1 MYNVGEIIY
10 STIPE
15 SGKIVPLQ
23 VVEISIIKKIDS
35 EETQYKVKLPT
46 RTEKVYNLNK
56 FPKVFTSIDDIQEY
70 LLNNAKN
77 AIEQMVFEAEDL
89 EQRYFAK
96 IQQVEKLND
105 EVNIECKNEAE
116 YVKIDLGNGQI
127 GKIKPDFIHKEIN
140 AQSDEE
146 SFDSWRL

>member
-46 RTEKVYNLNK
+46 RTEKIYNLNK
-56 FPKVFTSIDDIQEY
+56 FPEVFTSISDIQDY

-89 EQRYFAK
+89 EQRYFTK
-96 IQQVEKLND
+96 IQSVEKLNN

-140 AQSDEE
+140 AQPDEE
-146 SFDSWRL
+146 SFDS

>member
-1 MYNVGEIIY
+1 MYNVGDIIY

-23 VVEISIIKKIDS
+23 IVEISIIKKIDS

-46 RTEKVYNLNK
+46 KTEKIYNLNK

-70 LLNNAKN
+70 LLSNAKN

-89 EQRYFAK
+89 EQRYFSK
-96 IQQVEKLND
+96 IHRVEKLND

-127 GKIKPDFIHKEIN
+127 GKIKPDFIHKEID

-146 SFDSWRL
+146 SFDS

>member
-1 MYNVGEIIY
+1 MYNVGDIVY

-23 VVEISIIKKIDS
+23 IVEISIIKKIDS

-46 RTEKVYNLNK
+46 KTEKIYNLNK

-70 LLNNAKN
+70 LLSNAKN

-89 EQRYFAK
+89 EQRYFAQ
-96 IQQVEKLND
+96 IQRVEKLND

-140 AQSDEE
+140 AQPDEE

>member
-1 MYNVGEIIY
+1 MYNVGDIVY

-23 VVEISIIKKIDS
+23 IVEISIIKKIDS

-46 RTEKVYNLNK
+46 KTEKIYNLNK

-70 LLNNAKN
+70 LLSNAKN

-89 EQRYFAK
+89 EQRYFAQ
-96 IQQVEKLND
+96 IQRVEKLND

-140 AQSDEE
+140 AQPDEE
-146 SFDSWRL
+146 SFDS

>member
-1 MYNVGEIIY
+1 
-10 STIPE
+10 
-15 SGKIVPLQ
+15 
-23 VVEISIIKKIDS
+23 
-35 EETQYKVKLPT
+35 
-46 RTEKVYNLNK
+46 
-56 FPKVFTSIDDIQEY
+56 
-70 LLNNAKN
+70 
-77 AIEQMVFEAEDL
+77 MVFEAEDL

-140 AQSDEE
+140 EQPEKE
-146 SFDSWRL
+146 SIDS

>member
-1 MYNVGEIIY
+1 MYNVGDIIY

-96 IQQVEKLND
+96 VLQVEKLND

-140 AQSDEE
+140 EQPEKE
-146 SFDSWRL
+146 SIDS

>member
-1 MYNVGEIIY
+1 MYNVGDIIY

-23 VVEISIIKKIDS
+23 IVEISIIKKIDS

-46 RTEKVYNLNK
+46 KTEKIYNLNK
-56 FPKVFTSIDDIQEY
+56 FPKVFTSINDIQEY

-89 EQRYFAK
+89 EQRYFAQ
-96 IQQVEKLND
+96 IQRVEKLND

-140 AQSDEE
+140 AQPDEE